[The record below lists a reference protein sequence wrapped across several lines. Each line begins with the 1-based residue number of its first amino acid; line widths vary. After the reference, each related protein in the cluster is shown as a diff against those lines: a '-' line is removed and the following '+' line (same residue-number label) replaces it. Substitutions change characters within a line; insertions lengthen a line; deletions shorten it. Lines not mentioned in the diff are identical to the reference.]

1 MANLYG
7 KTSQMRIETK
17 FKDNKTYMS
26 DVFYTPPLKLTR
38 PFKQADGGLYI
49 IMMSSSPGI
58 MDGDVQ
64 DFEFNIDDKHV
75 AHLGR
80 LVVELVQAD
89 AHEVGEHDLHDRAQ
103 PRSG

>member
-58 MDGDVQ
+58 INGIPQVFVFVPLTRKQ
-64 DFEFNIDDKHV
+64 NENLYIRTN
-75 AHLGR
+75 AY
-80 LVVELVQAD
+80 
-89 AHEVGEHDLHDRAQ
+89 
-103 PRSG
+103 P